1 MKKFPCFIFKQKG
14 KVYHS
19 QRFTMLQLHLG
30 EVARVATIVFGEGG
44 AKYVFF
50 VKWLI
55 GYSISF
61 IFILGKSIDK
71 SFFADTLKNPQLY

>member
-1 MKKFPCFIFKQKG
+1 M
-14 KVYHS
+14 
-19 QRFTMLQLHLG
+19 
-30 EVARVATIVFGEGG
+30 ATIVFGEGG